1 LVALDARVVIYGK
14 DVQEQE
20 LPRLAIRPYPTQY
33 VSEWTTKDGKKLIF
47 RPVRAEDEPV
57 MMKFH
62 ESLSDRSVY
71 LRFLQ
76 PQRLSDR
83 ANHDRL
89 SRICHSD
96 YDNEI
101 ALIVEDT
108 QAGEGELR
116 VLAASRMTKLH
127 GTNAARLS
135 MLVTDSCQGMG
146 IGRQLMQK
154 LIDVARNEKLNR
166 LEILMTH
173 DNHSMESMSK
183 SFGFEISDIG
193 KGLNRAD
200 LIL

>member
-1 LVALDARVVIYGK
+1 
-14 DVQEQE
+14 
-20 LPRLAIRPYPTQY
+20 
-33 VSEWTTKDGKKLIF
+33 
-47 RPVRAEDEPV
+47 
-57 MMKFH
+57 MKFH

-71 LRFLQ
+71 LRFLK

-101 ALIVEDT
+101 ALIVEDP
-108 QAGEGELR
+108 QAGEGQLR

-146 IGRQLMQK
+146 IGRQLMK
-154 LIDVARNEKLNR
+154 RLIDVARQEKLSR

-173 DNHSMESMSK
+173 DNHSMQSMSRVVWIRD
-183 SFGFEISDIG
+183 FGHRRRLKPGRFEAISTFHSITRSG
-193 KGLNRAD
+193 GGVAAAFCFQKALLFLTKH
-200 LIL
+200 LIIS